1 MHDVTPS
8 VVAMAM
14 RMLTNDLETEYEEI
28 VAIYK
33 ARWAIGSLFKQ
44 IKQNFPLRYFY
55 GESANAIKIQVW
67 VTLIANMLIT
77 LLQKGVSRPWSFSG
91 LATIVRIMLMYYIDV
106 RGFLEHPE
114 KDWEEALV
122 AIMENPP
129 EADETEIIAL
139 THIRA

>member
-1 MHDVTPS
+1 
-8 VVAMAM
+8 
-14 RMLTNDLETEYEEI
+14 
-28 VAIYK
+28 
-33 ARWAIGSLFKQ
+33 
-44 IKQNFPLRYFY
+44 
-55 GESANAIKIQVW
+55 
-67 VTLIANMLIT
+67 MLIT
-77 LLQKGVSRPWSFSG
+77 LLQKGVSRPWNFSG

-106 RGFLEHPE
+106 RGFLEHSE